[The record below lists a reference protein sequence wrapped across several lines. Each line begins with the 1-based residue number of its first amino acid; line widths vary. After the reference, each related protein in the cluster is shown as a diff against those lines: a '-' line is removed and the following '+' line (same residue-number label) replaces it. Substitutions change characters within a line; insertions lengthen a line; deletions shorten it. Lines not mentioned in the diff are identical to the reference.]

1 MSTRPAHPF
10 DLSADLPAARLPEP
24 PRVESAASGPGRQAE
39 AAAAR
44 RAAMVP
50 RDAVTDRV
58 LAAGAVKVVLV
69 RAPAGF
75 GKTTAMLQLRERLH
89 GAGVATAWLTLD
101 RADNDLTRFLG
112 NLGAAV
118 AGLERDEPRSA
129 HAPAD
134 APLDAVATL
143 AREGPPFALFLDDFE
158 RVQESAVLGLVS
170 QIIDRLPRRGQLV
183 IGSRSLPPLGLGRL
197 RARGQLLEIDAETL
211 RFSLDE
217 AVAFFRLPHLSQ
229 REALPAG
236 TVARLHGKTEGW
248 VAALWLVSLAL
259 ERHAGGS
266 DFVERFSGS
275 NRAVADYLAEDVLAH
290 QPPEVR
296 DFLLRT
302 SILRHLSA
310 PVCKALLPRVDCARM
325 LERLE
330 AANLFLSPVG
340 EDAHIYRYHSMFA
353 AFLRAQLEREHPDEL
368 ARLHLAAS
376 GWYES
381 QGRPVPAI
389 DHAIDGGDHPHALS
403 LLAQHAT
410 AFLEQGRMRLLARW
424 FQAMPAEL
432 VRAQPPLQAV
442 AVWAQ
447 AFTHGPWEAMALLD
461 RSGLAEVDDPAVRAH
476 VNALRPLLLAMM
488 DRPEEAVEIGRASL
502 AALPT
507 ASPFAD
513 SVLLNASAH
522 VASVMGDQHQ
532 PQRLLDAARRAHRD
546 SAFNRMYTESLEGV
560 LDLKQGRLRQATA
573 RLRMAVAATPQ
584 ALSSYHHTNGNAWA
598 GVLYAGVVY
607 ETNELEAAER
617 LLNVYLPLA
626 RDVGL
631 PDHMIASHR
640 MRARIAFGQGDIDLA
655 FEILAE
661 LEYLG
666 HHRQLPRVV
675 ASAKLERARLLTLQ
689 GNGPGALAEL
699 QRADDPAV
707 WERGARQH
715 LPANEVDDMVIS
727 RLRWDIHFGDARSAV
742 PRLEQ
747 AVQDAQRAGRAQR
760 ALKLRVLLALAWR
773 RAGNLA
779 AATAA
784 LGEVLGEACREGF
797 VRLILDEGAPV
808 AALLQRVQAAA
819 DDGSRPSDPI
829 LAEYLQRLLT
839 AAGGPVALE
848 EEEAPA
854 AEGDAPSPE
863 TLTRKEIRVLQ
874 LLAEGYSNSALA
886 EKLFV
891 SDSTVRTH
899 LRNIN
904 TKLGSHSRTQA
915 VAIARR
921 LSVIR

>member
-1 MSTRPAHPF
+1 
-10 DLSADLPAARLPEP
+10 
-24 PRVESAASGPGRQAE
+24 
-39 AAAAR
+39 
-44 RAAMVP
+44 MVP
-50 RDAVTDRV
+50 RDAVTERV

-75 GKTTAMLQLRERLH
+75 GKTTAMLQLRERLDQ
-89 GAGVATAWLTLD
+89 AGVATAWLTLD
-101 RADNDLTRFLG
+101 RADNDLPRFLG
-112 NLGAAV
+112 SLGAAV
-118 AGLERDEPRSA
+118 AGLDRDEAQPLE
-129 HAPAD
+129 
-134 APLDAVATL
+134 APLDAVAAL
-143 AREGPPFALFLDDFE
+143 AHEGPPFALFLDDFE
-158 RVQESAVLGLVS
+158 RVQETAVLGLIS
-170 QIIDRLPRRGQLV
+170 EIIDRLPRRGQLV

-197 RARGQLLEIDAETL
+197 RARGQLLEIDAEAL
-211 RFSLDE
+211 RFTLPE
-217 AVAFFRLPHLSQ
+217 AVAFFELAQQRG

-259 ERHAGGS
+259 ERHAGG

-330 AANLFLSPVG
+330 AANLFLTPIG
-340 EDAHIYRYHSMFA
+340 EDAGSFRYHSMFA
-353 AFLRAQLEREHPDEL
+353 DFLRAQLAREHPDEL

-376 GWYES
+376 GWYEA

-389 DHAIDGGDHPHALS
+389 DHAIDGGDHPHALT

-424 FQAMPAEL
+424 FSAMPPEL

-447 AFTHGPWEAMALLD
+447 AFTHGPWEAMALLE
-461 RSGLAEVDDPAVRAH
+461 RSGLAEVAEAGVQAH

-488 DRPEEAVEIGRASL
+488 DRPEEAVQAGRASL

-507 ASPFAD
+507 ASAFAD
-513 SVLLNASAH
+513 SVLLNAMAH
-522 VASVMGDQHQ
+522 VLSVMGDQHE
-532 PQRLLDAARRAHRD
+532 PQRLLDAARRAGRA

-584 ALSSYHHTNGNAWA
+584 AAVSYHHTNGNAWA

-607 ETNELEAAER
+607 EANGLEAAER

-675 ASAKLERARLLTLQ
+675 ASARLERARLLGLQ
-689 GNGPGALAEL
+689 GNGPGAQAEL

-707 WERGARQH
+707 WPRSEGQH
-715 LPANEVDDMVIS
+715 LPAQELDDLLIG
-727 RLRWDIHFGDARSAV
+727 RLRWDIQFGDARQAV

-747 AVQDAQRAGRAQR
+747 ALAEAQRSGRTYR
-760 ALKLRVLLALAWR
+760 ALKLQVLLALAWR
-773 RAGNLA
+773 RAGNT
-779 AATAA
+779 TAA
-784 LGEVLGEACREGF
+784 LASFSAVLAAACREGF
-797 VRLILDEGAPV
+797 MRLILDEGAPV
-808 AALLQRVQAAA
+808 AALLQRVQAA
-819 DDGSRPSDPI
+819 DDEGGRPADPI
-829 LAEYLQRLLT
+829 LAEYVQRLLA
-839 AAGGPVALE
+839 AAGGPVVLDD
-848 EEEAPA
+848 EAAPP

>member
-1 MSTRPAHPF
+1 MTTRPPDPA
-10 DLSADLPAARLPEP
+10 PAAP
-24 PRVESAASGPGRQAE
+24 
-39 AAAAR
+39 AAAPVAAPAAATAAGLAAKLLPPGR
-44 RAAMVP
+44 RAALVP
-50 RDAVTDRV
+50 RHAVTERV
-58 LAAGAVKVVLV
+58 VAAGAVKVVLV

-89 GAGVATAWLTLD
+89 EGGVATAWLTLD
-101 RADNDLTRFLG
+101 RADNDLPRFLG
-112 NLGAAV
+112 SLGAAV
-118 AGLERDEPRSA
+118 AGLDRDEARPLG
-129 HAPAD
+129 
-134 APLDAVATL
+134 APLDAVAAL
-143 AREGPPFALFLDDFE
+143 AHEGPPFALFVDDFE
-158 RVQESAVLGLVS
+158 RVQETAVLGLVS
-170 QIIDRLPRRGQLV
+170 EIIDRLPRRGQLV

-197 RARGQLLEIDAETL
+197 RARGQLLEIDAEAL
-211 RFSLDE
+211 RFTLPE
-217 AVAFFRLPHLSQ
+217 AVAFFALAQQRG

-259 ERHAGGS
+259 ERHAGGG

-310 PVCKALLPRVDCARM
+310 PVCKALLPRMDCARL

-330 AANLFLSPVG
+330 AANLFLTPIG
-340 EDAHIYRYHSMFA
+340 EDAHSYRYHSMFA

-389 DHAIDGGDHPHALS
+389 DHAIDGGDHPHALT

-410 AFLEQGRMRLLARW
+410 TFLEQGRMRLLARW
-424 FQAMPAEL
+424 FSALPADL
-432 VRAQPPLQAV
+432 VRAQPALQAV

-447 AFTHGPWEAMALLD
+447 AFTHGPWEAMALLE
-461 RSGLAEVDDPAVRAH
+461 RSGLAEVADAGVQAH

-488 DRPEEAVEIGRASL
+488 DRPEEAVDIGRASL

-522 VASVMGDQHQ
+522 VLSVLGDQHQ

-573 RLRMAVAATPQ
+573 RLRLAVAATPQ
-584 ALSSYHHTNGNAWA
+584 AVVSYHHTNGNAWA

-607 ETNELEAAER
+607 EANELEAAER

-675 ASAKLERARLLTLQ
+675 ASARLERARLLGLQ

-707 WERGARQH
+707 WARCEGQH
-715 LPANEVDDMVIS
+715 LPAQELDDMAIG
-727 RLRWDIHFGDARSAV
+727 RLRWDIHFGDARAAV

-747 AVQDAQRAGRAQR
+747 ALHEAQRSGRAYR
-760 ALKLRVLLALAWR
+760 ALKLQVLLALAWR
-773 RAGNLA
+773 RAGQA
-779 AATAA
+779 AQATALLA
-784 LGEVLGEACREGF
+784 TVLASACREGF
-797 VRLILDEGAPV
+797 VRLILDEGPPV

-819 DDGSRPSDPI
+819 DEGSRPADPI
-829 LAEYLQRLLT
+829 LADLVQRLLA
-839 AAGGPVALE
+839 AAGGPVALDDE
-848 EEEAPA
+848 AAPA
-854 AEGDAPSPE
+854 AQGDAPSPE

-915 VAIARR
+915 VAVARR